1 MPDGTYSL
9 ADLCDLADVTPRTVR
24 YYISQGLLRSPG
36 TTGPGARYDDGH
48 LARLRLIRRLQR
60 EHLPLAEIRKRLA
73 ALTDD
78 EAISQAGGPAG
89 PPAESALDYVRSVLD
104 AGALGRPARTPQV
117 GPGVAPAVTP
127 VPPGAPLPAGTPRI
141 PPLLLR
147 QELALPSDEVRYADS
162 VAQPLLRRVEGAPA
176 GAAAAPPA
184 SAPSPSAAPAGAPPA
199 AAPSAPPER
208 SSWERITL
216 APDVELHVR
225 RPLTRSQNRAVA
237 RLVETARQLLEEDQP

>member
-1 MPDGTYSL
+1 MPDGIYSL

-24 YYISQGLLRSPG
+24 YYIAQGLLRSPG

-60 EHLPLAEIRKRLA
+60 EHLPLAEIRARLA

-78 EAISQAGGPAG
+78 EAIARAEGPAE
-89 PPAESALDYVRSVLD
+89 PPADSALDYVRGVLEGRTARMSVGL
-104 AGALGRPARTPQV
+104 AKQAV
-117 GPGVAPAVTP
+117 GPA
-127 VPPGAPLPAGTPRI
+127 
-141 PPLLLR
+141 
-147 QELALPSDEVRYADS
+147 
-162 VAQPLLRRVEGAPA
+162 
-176 GAAAAPPA
+176 PA
-184 SAPSPSAAPAGAPPA
+184 SAPAPVAADQAALPSMTKRPFAADLLATPAPDLATPAPD
-199 AAPSAPPER
+199 R
-208 SSWERITL
+208 SHWERYTL